1 MMFRR
6 RYALIAASAVVAGV
20 AFVSC
25 KGRTTDKVERTGGMM
40 EVVVPMDTTVNMQ

>member
-25 KGRTTDKVERTGGMM
+25 KGRTTDNVEPTGETI
-40 EVVVPMDTTVNMQ
+40 EVVVPMDTTVIMQ